1 MSSHKNSSVGLS
13 SSEAARYL
21 GVSLSQLRK
30 LEAQGLLTPYR
41 TKGGHRRF
49 SIEVLSAVQIPQPG
63 KTSTA
68 TERYSRQYLVDGWN
82 QAKLSRARVMIVGAG
97 ALGCVVGPGLAMAG
111 VGELIVVDMDT
122 VEISN
127 LSRQLLFRDYHL
139 GGSKAAHAAAMLQS
153 MNPDIVVRA
162 IDSRIQDVPR
172 KEFRNLTVL
181 VDSLD
186 NFDTRRWLNG
196 LAIGEKIP
204 LVSGGMFGFWGNLQ
218 VVIPEKTPCLECQL
232 LLPAH
237 RLQKA
242 CTPIGSRREIV
253 QDEPEEKVPSVSS
266 ISFVIGGLMTQECFK
281 IILQMEDSVLK
292 DYLFWDGLSE
302 SFTRMPILKN
312 ETCVVC
318 SSRYKL
324 NGIPMVGSAE
334 EPLEDFLSRVYLT
347 LGLLRVPSSL
357 EIVVKT
363 QRIDQDSSLLL
374 GDAIQSGDLMYLF
387 SDDLP
392 KAVKIRVSL

>member
-1 MSSHKNSSVGLS
+1 MPSRKNPSVGLS

-21 GVSLSQLRK
+21 GISLSQLRK
-30 LEAQGLLTPYR
+30 LEKQGTLRPER
-41 TKGGHRRF
+41 TKGGHRRY
-49 SIEVLSAVQIPQPG
+49 SIDALSMIKLPDSG
-63 KTSTA
+63 KTPLV
-68 TERYSRQYLVDGWN
+68 TERYSRQYLVDGWD
-82 QAKLSRARVMIVGAG
+82 QEKLRKAKVMIVGAG

-111 VGELIVVDMDT
+111 VGELIIVDMDT

-139 GGSKAAHAAAMLQS
+139 GGSKAGHAAMMLQS
-153 MNPDIVVRA
+153 MNPDIQVRA
-162 IDSRIQDVPR
+162 IDSRVQDIPR
-172 KEFRNLTVL
+172 KEFQNLTVL
-181 VDSLD
+181 VDGLD

-232 LLPAH
+232 LLPPH

-242 CTPIGSRREIV
+242 CTPIGTQREAKHE
-253 QDEPEEKVPSVSS
+253 EPEEKVPSVSS

-281 IILQMEDSVLK
+281 IILEMEKSVLQE
-292 DYLFWDGLSE
+292 YLFWDGLSE
-302 SFTRMPILKN
+302 SFTRMPIYKN
-312 ETCVVC
+312 DNCVVC
-318 SSRYKL
+318 SSRYRL
-324 NGIPMVGSAE
+324 SGIPMAGSKA
-334 EPLEDFLSRVYLT
+334 EPLEDFLSRICLT
-347 LGLLRVPSSL
+347 LGLPSVPSSL
-357 EIVVKT
+357 QAVVRA
-363 QRIDQDSSLLL
+363 QRIDQDRTVAL
-374 GDAIQSGDLMYLF
+374 GSVVRNGDLIYLV